1 MKMLSTMLYN
11 EVETCAI
18 MEGRAYRRSSVES
31 ESVPNDNGEYCAF
44 ITGQRYKKNTYY
56 IIGIAELYV
65 IYDDMIVVNLSQMH
79 LNFGLIVDLTLH
91 DAV

>member
-1 MKMLSTMLYN
+1 M
-11 EVETCAI
+11 I
-18 MEGRAYRRSSVES
+18 EGRAYRRSSVES

-56 IIGIAELYV
+56 IIGMAELYV
-65 IYDDMIVVNLSQMH
+65 IYDDMVVVCLSQMH
-79 LNFGLIVDLTLH
+79 LDFDLFVDLTSH